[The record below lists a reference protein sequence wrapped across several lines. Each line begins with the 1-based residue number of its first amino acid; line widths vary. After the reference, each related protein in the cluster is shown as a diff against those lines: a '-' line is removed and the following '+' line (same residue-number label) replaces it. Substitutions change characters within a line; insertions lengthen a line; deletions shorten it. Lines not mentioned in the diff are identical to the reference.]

1 MWCCELIQEPSES
14 FKTSV
19 DLSNK
24 RKNALESLSKNG
36 NYSPIGIVIQIIN
49 ESQDVLYC
57 ACLKTVATTT
67 FDKNLLV

>member
-24 RKNALESLSKNG
+24 RKNALENG